1 MRLRGFRHI
10 GHTMIWEA
18 TPLSIH
24 DSLDSAALNKECM
37 IFESADDGQL
47 SSQNDKLVINVMID
61 FKFSTLTGCI
71 FVACFWFAGCLSTCL
86 INHFL
91 IK

>member
-1 MRLRGFRHI
+1 M
-10 GHTMIWEA
+10 TWEA

-37 IFESADDGQL
+37 IFESGDDGQP
-47 SSQNDKLVINVMID
+47 SSQNSNLVINVKID

-71 FVACFWFAGCLSTCL
+71 FVACSWFAGYLSTCL
-86 INHFL
+86 INHFCL
-91 IK
+91 C